1 LSSQVKKNSKR
12 CDAAGVTGN
21 NAGEGLQLGGVWVV
35 GAESVDG
42 QADSDQGLLLHH
54 KEKVCVRN
62 FTCART
68 RRQCTLWRPP
78 VEVTHTNFYSL
89 PRLKVWGHI
98 VEAAD
103 VMAAVEQIA
112 GVSAGASAGGDAGA
126 VDGDAGAAKAKEA
139 E

>member
-1 LSSQVKKNSKR
+1 
-12 CDAAGVTGN
+12 
-21 NAGEGLQLGGVWVV
+21 
-35 GAESVDG
+35 
-42 QADSDQGLLLHH
+42 
-54 KEKVCVRN
+54 
-62 FTCART
+62 
-68 RRQCTLWRPP
+68 
-78 VEVTHTNFYSL
+78 
-89 PRLKVWGHI
+89 LKVWGHI